1 MINKSLIIQ
10 ALEEMA
16 VLLEL
21 KGVNPFKVR
30 AFSNAS
36 RILQGYTG
44 DFDQLIREQKI
55 TDIKGIGTG
64 IASFITEIASTG
76 LSEELIQLKNEVP
89 AGVLQM
95 LKIPGLGPKKAKAL
109 WENLNIK
116 SIGELEYACLE
127 NRLIDLSGFGIKSQE
142 KIQKGIE
149 QVKKYSNLH
158 LISHIRIEAD
168 KLFQSLKNFPGVHR
182 CELAGSLRRWK
193 ETARD
198 IDIVISI
205 EPNDREKIIQFFVTH
220 PEIETIT
227 GKGETKCSGILKSGI
242 NVDMRL
248 VSDTEFPYALHH
260 FTGSKEHNVA
270 LREAAKKLNLKMNEY
285 GLFDAAGKNIV
296 CKDESEIFK
305 QLGLSYIAP
314 ELREN
319 YGEIESAGKNAL
331 PDLVSMKD
339 IRGVIH
345 VHSTHSD
352 GLNTIEEL
360 AGAAQDRGFEYLVI
374 SDHSKS
380 AVYANGLSEERIFKQ
395 FEEIETLNKSL
406 KNFKIF
412 KSIECD
418 ILIDGNLDY
427 SDDILQLFDL
437 VIISIHSRFQMTESQ
452 ATERMLKAMENSY
465 VTIIGHPTGRLLL
478 AREGYPIDMNKI
490 IDAAAARQI
499 SIELNANPHRLD
511 IDWRLLKHAKE
522 KGVQISINPDAH
534 RIEGFNDIQYG
545 VGIARKGW
553 LSPADVL
560 NTRTTQQ
567 LQKFIDARKP

>member
-16 VLLEL
+16 ILMEL
-21 KGVNPFKVR
+21 KGVNPFKAR

-44 DFDQLIREQKI
+44 NFDQLVREKNI
-55 TDIKGIGTG
+55 TDIKGIGQG
-64 IASFITEIASTG
+64 IASFITEIATTG
-76 LSEELIQLKNEVP
+76 LSEELTQLKNEIP
-89 AGVLQM
+89 AGVLEM
-95 LKIPGLGPKKAKAL
+95 LKIPGLGPKKAKTL

-168 KLFQSLKNFPGVHR
+168 KLYQSLKNFPGVHR

-193 ETARD
+193 ETAKD

-205 EPNDREKIIQFFVTH
+205 KPNDRDKIIQFFVTH

-227 GKGETKCSGILKSGI
+227 GKGQTKCNGTLKSGI
-242 NVDMRL
+242 NVDLRL
-248 VSDTEFPYALHH
+248 VSDAEFPYALHY

-270 LREAAKKLNLKMNEY
+270 LREVAKKLDLKINEY
-285 GLFDAAGKNIV
+285 GLFDVADKNID
-296 CKDESEIFK
+296 CEDESEIFM

-314 ELREN
+314 EMREN
-319 YGEIESAGKNAL
+319 YGELEAAGINAL

-352 GLNTIEEL
+352 GLNTLEEL
-360 AGAAQDRGFEYLVI
+360 AGTAQNLGYEYLVI

-380 AVYANGLSEERIFKQ
+380 AIYANGLTEERIIKQ
-395 FEEIETLNKSL
+395 FEEIDTLNKSL

-418 ILIDGNLDY
+418 ILMDGNLDY

-452 ATERMLKAMENSY
+452 ATERMLKAMENPY

-478 AREGYPIDMNKI
+478 AREGYPIDMNTI

-499 SIELNANPHRLD
+499 SVELNANPHRLD

-522 KGVQISINPDAH
+522 KGVKISINPDAH

-545 VGIARKGW
+545 IGIARKGW
-553 LSPADVL
+553 LSPVDVL
-560 NTRTTQQ
+560 NTHTAQQ
-567 LQKFIDARKP
+567 FQKFIDTRKP